1 MALKGTLEGGHH
13 LTGVAEVLRAAFVHL
28 LEELVD
34 MRLGIGIEAV
44 TFLLEFLVEDMG
56 ELIRRIVSKLQALVE
71 AGGDARVGIEEIE
84 HLLGIACDDTDEL
97 TAQFLDG
104 LQKGIDGLAPV
115 VAALA

>member
-1 MALKGTLEGGHH
+1 
-13 LTGVAEVLRAAFVHL
+13 
-28 LEELVD
+28 

-71 AGGDARVGIEEIE
+71 AGGDARVGIEEVE